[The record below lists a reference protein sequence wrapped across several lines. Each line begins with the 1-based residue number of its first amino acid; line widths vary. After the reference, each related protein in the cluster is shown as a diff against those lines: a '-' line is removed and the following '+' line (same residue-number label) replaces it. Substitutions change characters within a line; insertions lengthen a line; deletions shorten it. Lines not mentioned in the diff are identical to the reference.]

1 MSEARRLEVIAGV
14 GARRVDVWFVWQLL
28 IVGECNSV
36 EMEAKPGLWG
46 ALGVVGC
53 GDLMLRMLKV
63 LLMKEVILEMVV

>member
-1 MSEARRLEVIAGV
+1 M
-14 GARRVDVWFVWQLL
+14 
-28 IVGECNSV
+28 